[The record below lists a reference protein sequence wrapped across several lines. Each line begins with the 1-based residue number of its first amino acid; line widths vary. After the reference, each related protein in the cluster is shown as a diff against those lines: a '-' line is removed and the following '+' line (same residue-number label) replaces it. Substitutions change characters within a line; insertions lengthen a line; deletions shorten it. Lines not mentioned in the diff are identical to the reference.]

1 MPPPFSDSVPASTGV
16 CTFMD
21 TAAQLT
27 DTPGSTPSDPRR
39 RRVATAAALASAVEW
54 YDYFVFGIAA
64 ALVLGDLYFPAG
76 SSSAGVLAAFA
87 TFAVG
92 FLARPVGGVIAG
104 QLGDKRGRKPMLVL
118 ALTLMGLATAG
129 IGLLPTYETIG
140 IAAPILLV
148 LLRIVQGIAVGA
160 QWGGAML
167 MATEYAPEGK
177 RGLYGSLVQ
186 LGVPIGV
193 VTANTVFL
201 VAGSLT
207 SESAFAAW
215 GWRVPFFVGFLVLG
229 LAWYIHTKVEETPEF
244 RAAERALA
252 EKEKSET
259 RSPLRTILRDHLG
272 TVFLAGGSF
281 AVNTA
286 TFYIIITGVLDYAT
300 RELDMK
306 RSAVLAVSLGVSLT
320 QLVLIPAAAA
330 LSDRIGRLRIYAAGA
345 IGLLVWAVP
354 MFLLIDTAS
363 LLWLGVGTFVTS
375 CFLSIMYGP
384 QAALFAELFTA
395 EMRYTGASLG
405 YQIAAVFGGGLAP
418 FMMVLLLEATGTSM
432 AVSGYII
439 GLAVIALISIKI
451 LASRAAKAT
460 APASPAPASPAP
472 AEAQTD

>member
-1 MPPPFSDSVPASTGV
+1 MDPAPSVPS
-16 CTFMD
+16 
-21 TAAQLT
+21 AAPHPDSAPRTQ
-27 DTPGSTPSDPRR
+27 DQQADPHRR
-39 RRVATAAALASAVEW
+39 KVATAAALASAVEW

-64 ALVLGDLYFPAG
+64 ALVLGDLYFPSG

-92 FLARPVGGVIAG
+92 FLARPVGGIIAG
-104 QLGDKRGRKPMLVL
+104 HLGDKRGRKPMLVL
-118 ALTLMGLATAG
+118 ALTLMGLSTTG
-129 IGLLPTYETIG
+129 IGLLPTYETVG

-148 LLRIVQGIAVGA
+148 TLRVLQGIAVGA

-201 VAGSLT
+201 VAGAVT
-207 SESAFAAW
+207 SEGAFEAW
-215 GWRVPFFVGFLVLG
+215 GWRVPFMVGLFVLV
-229 LAWYIHTKVEETPEF
+229 LAWYIHTRVEETPEF
-244 RAAERALA
+244 REAERALA
-252 EKEKSET
+252 EKEKSRQGEGGEGGEGI
-259 RSPLRTILRDHLG
+259 SPLRTILRHHLG

-286 TFYIIITGVLDYAT
+286 TFYIIITGVLDYTT

-306 RSAVLAVSLGVSLT
+306 RSAVLTVSLCVSLT
-320 QLVLIPAAAA
+320 QLALIPASAA
-330 LSDRIGRLRIYAAGA
+330 LSDRIGRLRIYAIGAAGLA
-345 IGLLVWAVP
+345 VWAVP
-354 MFLLIDTAS
+354 MFLLIDTGS
-363 LLWLGVGTFVTS
+363 LLWLAVGTFVTS

-384 QAALFAELFTA
+384 QAALFSELFTA

-418 FMMVLLLEATGTSM
+418 FVMVLLLEATGTSM
-432 AVSGYII
+432 AVAAYII
-439 GLAVIALISIKI
+439 GLAVIALISIKV
-451 LASRAAKAT
+451 LAGRAGSR
-460 APASPAPASPAP
+460 
-472 AEAQTD
+472 

>member
-1 MPPPFSDSVPASTGV
+1 MDTSPSADPGTIDSVP
-16 CTFMD
+16 
-21 TAAQLT
+21 
-27 DTPGSTPSDPRR
+27 TPTETRARR
-39 RRVATAAALASAVEW
+39 KVATAAALASAVEW

-76 SSSAGVLAAFA
+76 NGSAGVLAAFA

-92 FLARPVGGVIAG
+92 FLARPLGGIIAG

-118 ALTLMGLATAG
+118 ALTLMGVATTG

-140 IAAPILLV
+140 IAAPVLLV
-148 LLRIVQGIAVGA
+148 TLRVVQGIAVGA

-177 RGLYGSLVQ
+177 RGVYGSLVQ

-201 VAGSLT
+201 AAGALT
-207 SESAFAAW
+207 SDSEFAAW
-215 GWRVPFFVGFLVLG
+215 GWRVPFLVGLLVLV
-229 LAWYIHTKVEETPEF
+229 LAWYIHARVEETPEF
-244 RAAERALA
+244 REA
-252 EKEKSET
+252 EKELAEQAASRSA
-259 RSPLRTILRDHLG
+259 RSPLRTIVREHLG

-286 TFYIIITGVLDYAT
+286 TFYIIITGVLDYTT
-300 RELDMK
+300 RELGMK
-306 RSAVLAVSLGVSLT
+306 REAVLMVSLCISLT
-320 QLVLIPAAAA
+320 QLVLIPASAA
-330 LSDRIGRLRIYAAGA
+330 LSDRIGRLRIYALGAAGLA
-345 IGLLVWAVP
+345 VWAVP
-354 MFLLIDTAS
+354 MFLLIDTKS
-363 LLWLGVGTFVTS
+363 LLWMAVGTFVTS

-418 FMMVLLLEATGTSM
+418 FVMVLLLDATGTSM
-432 AVSGYII
+432 AVAAYII
-439 GLAVIALISIKI
+439 GLAVIALVSIKV
-451 LASRAAKAT
+451 LAGRASSR
-460 APASPAPASPAP
+460 
-472 AEAQTD
+472 

>member
-1 MPPPFSDSVPASTGV
+1 MFPAPRARVLRSHRSVHAWTRHHPLAPQPPLPPKPKPA
-16 CTFMD
+16 
-21 TAAQLT
+21 
-27 DTPGSTPSDPRR
+27 PEE
-39 RRVATAAALASAVEW
+39 VATAAALASAVEW

-64 ALVLGDLYFPAG
+64 ALVLGDLYFPSG

-92 FLARPVGGVIAG
+92 FLARPLGGVIAG

-118 ALTLMGLATAG
+118 ALTLMGLATTG
-129 IGLLPTYETIG
+129 IGLLPTYDTIG
-140 IAAPILLV
+140 VAAPILLV
-148 LLRIVQGIAVGA
+148 ALRVVQGLAVGA

-201 VAGSLT
+201 VAGALT
-207 SESAFAAW
+207 SDSAFTAW
-215 GWRVPFFVGFLVLG
+215 GWRLPFLVGLLVLA
-229 LAWYIHTKVEETPEF
+229 LAWYIHAQVEETPEF
-244 RAAERALA
+244 QAAEAELA
-252 EKEKSET
+252 AKAEADRS
-259 RSPLRTILRDHLG
+259 RSPLRRILREHLG

-286 TFYIIITGVLDYAT
+286 TFYIIITGVLDYTT
-300 RELDMK
+300 RELDME
-306 RSAVLAVSLGVSLT
+306 REAVLTVSLCISLT
-320 QLVLIPAAAA
+320 QLALIPASAA
-330 LSDRIGRLRIYAAGA
+330 LSDRIGRLRIYALGAAG
-345 IGLLVWAVP
+345 LVVWAVP
-354 MFLLIDTAS
+354 MFLLIDTGS
-363 LLWLGVGTFVTS
+363 LLWLAVGTFVTS

-418 FMMVLLLEATGTSM
+418 FVMVLLLEATGTSM

-439 GLAVIALISIKI
+439 GLGVIALISIKV
-451 LASRAAKAT
+451 LAGRAAAR
-460 APASPAPASPAP
+460 
-472 AEAQTD
+472 